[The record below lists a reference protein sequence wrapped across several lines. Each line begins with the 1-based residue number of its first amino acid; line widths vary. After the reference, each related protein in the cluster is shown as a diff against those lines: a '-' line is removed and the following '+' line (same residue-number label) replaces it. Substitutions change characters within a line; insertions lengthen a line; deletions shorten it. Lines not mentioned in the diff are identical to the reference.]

1 MRTILF
7 IVLSTLI
14 AQILKAQQDTL
25 ILKLDDYGQISI
37 MTDKLFSKKDKT
49 LNFDDVYSN
58 FYADFQ
64 KIDKSDIQDNTFNI
78 RYIYDK
84 YDTLIRSI
92 EIEKNKNKSKFFY
105 FQDTVQ
111 QSVKSFNYVLSVKI
125 SKYPY
130 YYMQLSVNKL
140 NDFSKIAKISIDSL
154 YIEAHLDLLNRNLRK
169 RIAYK
174 AIYKKENNKLKL
186 NSAILKPNKT
196 FDYINLYPSFGLSTI
211 NSSFVPEIDFNI
223 DFALYHKSKIKY
235 RFGINTSFLFIQ
247 DENDFFKVYTYNI
260 ANLYYHLF
268 MRDNTSHSF
277 SIGYMY
283 RKTGPH
289 FNGDTYTAS
298 WQYNM
303 KHIGV
308 KLGAYYTKNE
318 EGNYVVIP
326 SIGLHFGF

>member
-1 MRTILF
+1 MRTIFF
-7 IVLSTLI
+7 IVLSTFI

-25 ILKLDDYGQISI
+25 IISLDDYGQIRF
-37 MTDKLFSKKDKT
+37 MTDKLFSKKGEALK
-49 LNFDDVYSN
+49 FDDIYSK
-58 FYADFQ
+58 FYTDFEQ
-64 KIDKSDIQDNTFNI
+64 VDKSDMQDNAFNI
-78 RYIYDK
+78 RYVNYEGLAIHKSSIKMVGKKSVSKDIYFD
-84 YDTLIRSI
+84 R
-92 EIEKNKNKSKFFY
+92 KNL
-105 FQDTVQ
+105 QT
-111 QSVKSFNYVLSVKI
+111 VKSFNYTLSVELSANNEMEI
-125 SKYPY
+125 S
-130 YYMQLSVNKL
+130 VDNIV
-140 NDFSKIAKISIDSL
+140 DFEKVTHLSIDSL
-154 YIEAHLDLLNRNLRK
+154 YKNVQINVQGFLAKRLAHK
-169 RIAYK
+169 V
-174 AIYKKENNKLKL
+174 IYKTENNMLDV
-186 NSAILKPNKT
+186 NSVVVEGKYAH
-196 FDYINLYPSFGLSTI
+196 DYINLYPSFGMSVI
-211 NSSFVPEIDFNI
+211 NSNFAPEIDVNI
-223 DFALYHKSKIKY
+223 EFILSHKNKPKY
-235 RFGINTSFLFIQ
+235 KFGINTSFLFIQ

-289 FNGDTYTAS
+289 FNGNTYTAA